1 MIDNFPL
8 ICFKLNFL
16 EQDDLNCPTGVV
28 RLHISCWTVEYQLL
42 CKRTSAVV
50 RLKKAIEST
59 TYVSSSTDFLYLFQR
74 LDLYALKV

>member
-50 RLKKAIEST
+50 QAHISCCAAEEGNI
-59 TYVSSSTDFLYLFQR
+59 VNDIC
-74 LDLYALKV
+74 